1 MEDFILIKNGLVL
14 TLDRKGTAGY
24 FNILVRNGKI
34 YHIDNENKFNEKEFI
49 SKYPDTL
56 IIDAADRIIMP
67 GFFNSKLISSY
78 SLNKYFFKKCTYE
91 NLNSWLSL
99 KLTERFLTA
108 KDNSDLNYELF
119 GISHARSLLNGELFI
134 SESSSTISKEFF
146 DKYFK
151 DSDQIKQ
158 YFNLTVYD
166 YGLLTDIT
174 GQEKNISL
182 GFRTDEDINNYSLA
196 SMKKVL
202 SGNKLRLFIDA
213 SLSQGTFESVK
224 KDFGKPFITVLSEM
238 ELLSQGTVISN
249 PTHLNQ
255 IELDI
260 LCKKGATILLSPSDY
275 LNFQDKKTDLDEIF
289 LSGLNIITGT
299 GYTGDNIFAELKI
312 LSSLISKNVISSEEL
327 LKTAIRNPSQLFGIS
342 NITGSIE
349 RNKSADM
356 IILSLEDIRNVPAVP
371 ETESEILAD
380 FIIRNLSAK
389 DISDVILR
397 GRVLVRD
404 KKLMAEDSS
413 LLRKKSEEIS
423 ARIYSEGKYF
433 EYKEKYLMRGRVDKI
448 KADRQEKKS
457 EEIYVDITE
466 TENEYMGEG
475 EFIIVGRKQEEF
487 EQSRGKAVIDET
499 NNIEEISS
507 LEDGVDFLDKNE
519 SQEIS
524 VHTYSKGASDADNL
538 KGHKTDAKS
547 IPENVEEI
555 NQEKEKENIAE
566 PVIRKEKLK
575 FGFGEEDTNKK
586 V

>member
-524 VHTYSKGASDADNL
+524 VHTYSKSASDADNL

-575 FGFGEEDTNKK
+575 FGFGEEDSNKK

>member
-1 MEDFILIKNGLVL
+1 MEDFILIKHGLVL

-34 YHIDNENKFNEKEFI
+34 YHVDYENKFNEKEFI

-91 NLNSWLSL
+91 NINSWLSL
-99 KLTERFLTA
+99 KLTERFLSA
-108 KDNSDLNYELF
+108 KENSDLNHELF
-119 GISHARSLLNGELFI
+119 RISHARSLLNGELFI
-134 SESSSTISKEFF
+134 SESSSSISKEFF

-166 YGLLTDIT
+166 YGLLSDIT

-213 SLSQGTFESVK
+213 SLSQKTFESVK

-249 PTHLNQ
+249 PTHLSQ

-260 LCKKGATILLSPSDY
+260 LSKKGATVLLSPSDY

-289 LSGLNIITGT
+289 LSELNIITGT

-327 LKTAIRNPSQLFGIS
+327 LKTAIRNPSHLFGIS

-356 IILSLEDIRNVPAVP
+356 IILSLEDIRNVPAIP
-371 ETESEILAD
+371 EIESEVLSD

-404 KKLMAEDSS
+404 KELLTEDSS

-423 ARIYSEGKYF
+423 ARIYTEGKYF
-433 EYKEKYLMRGRVDKI
+433 EYKEKYLMRGRVDKL

-457 EEIYVDITE
+457 AEIFVDIKE
-466 TENEYMGEG
+466 TEGEYIGEG
-475 EFIIVGRKQEEF
+475 EFTILRPKLEDF
-487 EQSRGKAVIDET
+487 EQIRVKTIIDEI

-507 LEDGVDFLDKNE
+507 LDDGVDFLDKNE
-519 SQEIS
+519 SQDIS
-524 VHTYSKGASDADNL
+524 VHAFSRDAADTENL
-538 KGHKTDAKS
+538 KDHKADAKS
-547 IPENVEEI
+547 IHDNREEI
-555 NQEKEKENIAE
+555 NQEKEKENTIE
-566 PVIRKEKLK
+566 PVIQKEKLK
-575 FGFGEEDTNKK
+575 FGFGEEDSNRKA
-586 V
+586 

>member
-91 NLNSWLSL
+91 NINSWLSL

-108 KDNSDLNYELF
+108 KENSDLNHELF

-151 DSDQIKQ
+151 DSDKIKQ

-166 YGLLTDIT
+166 YGLLSDIS
-174 GQEKNISL
+174 GEEKNISL

-213 SLSQGTFESVK
+213 SLSQKTFESVK

-260 LCKKGATILLSPSDY
+260 LSKKGATILLSPSDY

-312 LSSLISKNVISSEEL
+312 LSSLISKNIISSEEL

-389 DISDVILR
+389 DISDVILK

-404 KKLMAEDSS
+404 KKLIEEDSS

-433 EYKEKYLMRGRVDKI
+433 EYKEKYLMRGRVDKL
-448 KADRQEKKS
+448 KAERQEKKS
-457 EEIYVDITE
+457 DEVYVDITE
-466 TENEYMGEG
+466 TESEYMGEG
-475 EFIIVGRKQEEF
+475 EFIIVGRKPEEF
-487 EQSRGKAVIDET
+487 EQSRGKAVIDDT

-524 VHTYSKGASDADNL
+524 VHSYSKSASDDENL
-538 KGHKTDAKS
+538 KGHKADAKS
-547 IPENVEEI
+547 IKDNAEEI

>member
-108 KDNSDLNYELF
+108 KENSDLNHELF

-151 DSDQIKQ
+151 DSDKIKQ

-166 YGLLTDIT
+166 YGVLSDIT
-174 GQEKNISL
+174 GHEKNISL

-255 IELDI
+255 NELDI
-260 LCKKGATILLSPSDY
+260 LSKKGATILLSPSDY

-299 GYTGDNIFAELKI
+299 GYTGDNIFAELKT

-356 IILSLEDIRNVPAVP
+356 IILSLGDIRNVPAIP
-371 ETESEILAD
+371 ETESEVLAD
-380 FIIRNLSAK
+380 FIIKNLSAK

-404 KKLMAEDSS
+404 KKLVAEDSS

-457 EEIYVDITE
+457 DEVYVDITE
-466 TENEYMGEG
+466 TESEYMGEG
-475 EFIIVGRKQEEF
+475 EFIIVGRKQEEY
-487 EQSRGKAVIDET
+487 EQSRGKAVVDEAA
-499 NNIEEISS
+499 NIEEIRS

-524 VHTYSKGASDADNL
+524 VHTYSKGASDDENL
-538 KGHKTDAKS
+538 KGHKADAKS
-547 IPENVEEI
+547 IKDNVEEI

>member
-1 MEDFILIKNGLVL
+1 MEDFILIKHGLVL

-34 YHIDNENKFNEKEFI
+34 YHVDYENKFNEKEFI

-56 IIDAADRIIMP
+56 IIDASDRIIMP

-91 NLNSWLSL
+91 NINSWLSL
-99 KLTERFLTA
+99 KLTERFLSA
-108 KDNSDLNYELF
+108 KENSDLNHELF
-119 GISHARSLLNGELFI
+119 GISHARSLLNGEIFI

-151 DSDQIKQ
+151 DSEQIKQ

-166 YGLLTDIT
+166 YGLLSDIT

-213 SLSQGTFESVK
+213 SLSQKTFESVK

-260 LCKKGATILLSPSDY
+260 LSKKGATILLSPSDY

-289 LSGLNIITGT
+289 LSEMNIITGT

-312 LSSLISKNVISSEEL
+312 LTSLISKNIISSEDL
-327 LKTAIRNPSQLFGIS
+327 LKTAIRNPSHFFGIS

-349 RNKSADM
+349 RNKSADL

-371 ETESEILAD
+371 ETESEVLAD
-380 FIIRNLSAK
+380 FIIRNLSVK

-397 GRVLVRD
+397 GKVLVRD
-404 KKLMAEDSS
+404 KKLAEEDSS

-433 EYKEKYLMRGRVDKI
+433 EYKEKYLMRGRVDKL
-448 KADRQEKKS
+448 KAERHEKKS
-457 EEIYVDITE
+457 EEVYVDITE
-466 TENEYMGEG
+466 TESEYMGEG
-475 EFIIVGRKQEEF
+475 EFIIVGTKPEDF
-487 EQSRGKAVIDET
+487 DQSRGKAVIDET
-499 NNIEEISS
+499 KNIEEISS

-519 SQEIS
+519 SQDIS
-524 VHTYSKGASDADNL
+524 VQTFSKVAADADNL
-538 KGHKTDAKS
+538 KGHKADAKN
-547 IPENVEEI
+547 IQDNREVI
-555 NQEKEKENIAE
+555 NQDKENENKIE

-575 FGFGEEDTNKK
+575 FGFGEEDTNRK

>member
-91 NLNSWLSL
+91 NINSWLSL

-108 KDNSDLNYELF
+108 KENSDLNHELF

-151 DSDQIKQ
+151 DSDKIKQ

-166 YGLLTDIT
+166 YGLLSDIT
-174 GQEKNISL
+174 GEEKNISL

-213 SLSQGTFESVK
+213 SLSQKTFESVK

-260 LCKKGATILLSPSDY
+260 LSKKGATILLSPSDY

-380 FIIRNLSAK
+380 FILRNLSAK
-389 DISDVILR
+389 DISDVILK
-397 GRVLVRD
+397 GRV
-404 KKLMAEDSS
+404 
-413 LLRKKSEEIS
+413 
-423 ARIYSEGKYF
+423 
-433 EYKEKYLMRGRVDKI
+433 
-448 KADRQEKKS
+448 
-457 EEIYVDITE
+457 
-466 TENEYMGEG
+466 
-475 EFIIVGRKQEEF
+475 
-487 EQSRGKAVIDET
+487 
-499 NNIEEISS
+499 
-507 LEDGVDFLDKNE
+507 
-519 SQEIS
+519 
-524 VHTYSKGASDADNL
+524 
-538 KGHKTDAKS
+538 
-547 IPENVEEI
+547 
-555 NQEKEKENIAE
+555 
-566 PVIRKEKLK
+566 
-575 FGFGEEDTNKK
+575 
-586 V
+586 

>member
-91 NLNSWLSL
+91 NINSWLSL

-108 KDNSDLNYELF
+108 KENSDLNHELF

-151 DSDQIKQ
+151 DSDKIKQ

-166 YGLLTDIT
+166 YGLLSDIT
-174 GQEKNISL
+174 GEEKNISL

-299 GYTGDNIFAELKI
+299 GYTGDNIFAELRT
-312 LSSLISKNVISSEEL
+312 LSSLISKNIISSEEL

-380 FIIRNLSAK
+380 FIIKNLSAK
-389 DISDVILR
+389 DISDVILK

-466 TENEYMGEG
+466 TESEYMGEG
-475 EFIIVGRKQEEF
+475 EFIIVGRKQEEY
-487 EQSRGKAVIDET
+487 EQSRSKAVVDES

-524 VHTYSKGASDADNL
+524 VHTYSKDAPDADNL
-538 KGHKTDAKS
+538 KGHKADAKS
-547 IPENVEEI
+547 IQDREEK
-555 NQEKEKENIAE
+555 NQEKEKENITE